1 MTAAAQRPRAGRRR
15 WVLALVVVVV
25 VAVGAVVFWVIGA
38 IPDYRIAFLID
49 ASAAQAPG
57 PVADAVGAAVQ
68 NTGGGDALSLRRFGG
83 RCGDPRNTAQIV
95 GAGTGQAAR
104 IDRSVHRLAP
114 TGVATLESGILAAI
128 NDFSGHYPFRGTRS
142 NRIIVVT
149 GQGTDACTSDQTAM
163 NNAIKHKA
171 DAAGLHLDFR
181 FVGYQTPTSGQAD
194 LTHLATTLKAPTPD
208 FTRTQAE
215 LTATLKQLL
224 IPKPHQALPVKIP
237 ALPAAFVGQWG
248 VHTSVLRVNPD
259 GTGRFDW
266 NAGPCAA
273 DPVDHPDGPMCEG
286 HASLHVTAAAS
297 AVEVTAT
304 SVWYTQWDGLAPGYF
319 DAPSTPKPGHLAT
332 LRTVAPGVLK
342 QDDDGEVGNPYLCR
356 SDASPDWKTRCNV

>member
-237 ALPAAFVGQWG
+237 SPTPAPLADGQHYAYVRNVDAPARIVTIDPIQFLTG
-248 VHTSVLRVNPD
+248 EAGRTAAREDGTEFTNDYYIRNPD
-259 GTGRFDW
+259 
-266 NAGPCAA
+266 
-273 DPVDHPDGPMCEG
+273 
-286 HASLHVTAAAS
+286 
-297 AVEVTAT
+297 
-304 SVWYTQWDGLAPGYF
+304 
-319 DAPSTPKPGHLAT
+319 K
-332 LRTVAPGVLK
+332 RTVKLSVAAGAPITSNILLGIFDPTKNVSISL
-342 QDDDGEVGNPYLCR
+342 DRLARLVR
-356 SDASPDWKTRCNV
+356 ASPELSAYRPFIVIVAKGQITRLREVWTP